1 MSYTYATYTTAL
13 ANLLGVSATDADFVV
28 IEPSIIDYAE
38 QRIYRELNLL
48 STTVRDSA
56 SSLAPSSR
64 SFTLPSTN
72 GRFVTVEAINVI
84 TPAGVSVSSG
94 TRNPL
99 VRMSRK
105 MADFLGPMESAS
117 AGQVPAG
124 FAMITDQTIVVT
136 PAPGSAFVVE
146 VVGTIRPTPLSAS
159 TTTTFLTLYLP
170 DLFMAASM
178 IFGSG
183 WQKNFGSQSDDV
195 RSAQSWEAQYQ
206 ALAKSA
212 NAEEI
217 RRRFNQTL
225 AGEAVPA

>member
-13 ANLLGVSATDADFVV
+13 ANLLGVGSTDADFVE
-28 IEPSIIDYAE
+28 IEPSVIDYAE

-48 STTVRDSA
+48 ATTVRDSTSA
-56 SSLAPSSR
+56 LTPSSR
-64 SFTLPSTN
+64 SFTLPSSS
-72 GRFVTVEAINVI
+72 GRFVTVEAVNVI

-105 MADFLGPMESAS
+105 MADFLGPVESAS
-117 AGQVPAG
+117 VGQVPVG

-178 IFGSG
+178 IFGAG

-206 ALAKSA
+206 SLVKSA